1 MDNLHR
7 ATLALYEAQ
16 VDENGEVQYRDDGTI
31 LYHQEKKVYEWQ
43 TDDGSDVRKTAHQ
56 VTIPGGHSYTAY
68 DYEIEQVSG
77 TSQAVCYITETGAM
91 RFEYL
96 PVGEICVGR
105 RAGSL
110 RLYSGKA
117 PVYVPVLDVGSK
129 ERVQTITMTDE
140 PIQVLLTKVNVAG
153 GKEISGA
160 TVAVYRAKEDGT
172 LAKHQMKDKNRES
185 VVCNRY
191 GRQSVAG

>member
-1 MDNLHR
+1 M
-7 ATLALYEAQ
+7 
-16 VDENGEVQYRDDGTI
+16 QYRDDGTI

-68 DYEIEQVSG
+68 DYEIEQVPG

-96 PVGEICVGR
+96 PVGKYVLVEEQAPYGYTV
-105 RAGSL
+105 A
-110 RLYSGKA
+110 A

-140 PIQVLLTKVNVAG
+140 PIQVLLTKVNG
-153 GKEISGA
+153 DRWKEISGA

-172 LAKHQMKDKNRES
+172 LAKHQMKDKT
-185 VVCNRY
+185 VICCM
-191 GRQSVAG
+191 